1 MVLLFLLLFL
11 LCLLHLRRLP
21 LRESW
26 KRMIRP
32 LLAVVA
38 EREAAAGVVDE
49 EVAAVDAQAPCR
61 AQAVHRPTMIGRIS
75 EQEVV

>member
-1 MVLLFLLLFL
+1 
-11 LCLLHLRRLP
+11 
-21 LRESW
+21 
-26 KRMIRP
+26 MIRP

-61 AQAVHRPTMIGRIS
+61 AQAVHRPTMIGRIRKS
-75 EQEVV
+75 CYTHCTHCININRQKEFRQMSL